1 MVYYKILLE
10 LGNFLIRDYEE
21 GKKNVKNIANEF
33 GKGIMYFIEANIY
46 EGELIN
52 NKMDGNKIIFKKY

>member
-1 MVYYKILLE
+1 M
-10 LGNFLIRDYEE
+10 LIRDYEE

-46 EGELIN
+46 EGEWIN